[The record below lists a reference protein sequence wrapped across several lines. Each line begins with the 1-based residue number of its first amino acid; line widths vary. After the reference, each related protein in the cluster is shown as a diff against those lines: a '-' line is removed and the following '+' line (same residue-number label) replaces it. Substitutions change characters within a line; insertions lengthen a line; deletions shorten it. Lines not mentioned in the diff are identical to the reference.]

1 MTNNGDQGADKWL
14 DRLDPARAA
23 GFLLRPGVR
32 WLLAWAVTLAAGG
45 IAIRHAWRVCDD
57 PRRRDGNWGHATN
70 IDFVGQWLLG
80 RMIVEGRGQR
90 LYNPHDHRAVLERAL
105 PRGDQKPAQEQ
116 SDVEEVLGYM
126 IALDDGDLGGP
137 LYPPV
142 HAVLYA
148 PLGLLPPRAAYRLLQ
163 IVNLLIPFAVGG
175 LLHRL
180 SAGRLWWPVA
190 TLLVLLFPGYA
201 GSINLGQNATLSL
214 GLLVTGWWLLGR
226 GRPAA
231 AGVVWGFLAFKPVW
245 AAAFFLVPLLTQRWR
260 FAAAMLLTG
269 VALALLTLPLVGWHG
284 WLDWLEIGRAASA
297 GYDHHKNWILLS
309 RDLQNVPRRWLVTFD
324 ARDQV
329 VFPYGERLPKVLG
342 LSLWLAVTG
351 ATVGVTLARRGR
363 AGLEG
368 PAAAFVLL
376 GAWLS
381 CYHFMFYDVLL
392 AALPVCL
399 LFTEPRRYLELAFVR
414 PPKLPLSPELMAY
427 YRPNWPPVTP
437 AVPLLPGGRGRWVWN
452 PLPPLLLVLLIG
464 LPHLA
469 YQLTRDMIFP
479 PWDTYCLLALW
490 LWSGWAWLRG
500 PAAGSAAA

>member
-1 MTNNGDQGADKWL
+1 
-14 DRLDPARAA
+14 
-23 GFLLRPGVR
+23 
-32 WLLAWAVTLAAGG
+32 
-45 IAIRHAWRVCDD
+45 
-57 PRRRDGNWGHATN
+57 
-70 IDFVGQWLLG
+70 
-80 RMIVEGRGQR
+80 
-90 LYNPHDHRAVLERAL
+90 
-105 PRGDQKPAQEQ
+105 
-116 SDVEEVLGYM
+116 
-126 IALDDGDLGGP
+126 
-137 LYPPV
+137 
-142 HAVLYA
+142 
-148 PLGLLPPRAAYRLLQ
+148 
-163 IVNLLIPFAVGG
+163 
-175 LLHRL
+175 
-180 SAGRLWWPVA
+180 VA

-226 GRPAA
+226 GQPVA

-245 AAAFFLVPLLTQRWR
+245 AVAFFLVPLLTRRWR

-269 VALALLTLPLVGWHG
+269 VALALLTLPLVGWHA
-284 WLDWLEIGRAASA
+284 WLDWMEIGRAASA
-297 GYDHHKNWILLS
+297 GYDHHKNWVFLS

-342 LSLWLAVTG
+342 LGLWLAVTG
-351 ATVGVTLARRGR
+351 ATVAVTLARRGR

-399 LFTEPRRYLELAFVR
+399 LFTEPRRYLELTFVR

-427 YRPNWPPVTP
+427 YQPTWPAVTP

-479 PWDTYCLLALW
+479 PWDTFCLLALW
-490 LWSGWAWLRG
+490 LWCGWAWLRG
-500 PAAGSAAA
+500 PAAGSADAA